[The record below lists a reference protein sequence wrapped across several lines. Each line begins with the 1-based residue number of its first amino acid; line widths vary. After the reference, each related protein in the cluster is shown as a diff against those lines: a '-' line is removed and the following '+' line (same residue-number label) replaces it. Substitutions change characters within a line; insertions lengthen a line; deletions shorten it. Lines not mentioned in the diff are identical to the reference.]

1 MTVPAAAPS
10 TCPQQYGAAAGRLPV
25 GRVGEPADVA
35 AAVLFLADNPY
46 ITGSTVYVDGG
57 GTIA

>member
-1 MTVPAAAPS
+1 MWDGLTAEARDAM
-10 TCPQQYGAAAGRLPV
+10 YGAAAGRLPV
-25 GRVGEPADVA
+25 GRAGEPADVA

-46 ITGSTVYVDGG
+46 TTGSTVYVDGG